1 MRNLLNVFIF
11 SFTFFGYS
19 QTELKNNQI
28 APEIKITNWLKNAP
42 ADKTLA
48 NKFIVLEFWATWCK
62 PCLEY
67 VPHLNELQKKYKQDN
82 LLFLS
87 ISDEKEARISKI
99 LEKINFETIVVTDT
113 SKTTFENYKSLEY
126 NDVMRPTT
134 VLIDDKGKVKWVGYP
149 KLLTE
154 KVLQSFLQNKLTFYN
169 YYTSKQFKKD
179 IASNDNKLTLKD
191 FKEKLL
197 HEIENP
203 NITEYLYVE
212 KSSPDYGK
220 SRIGDVNTKTQFGTQ
235 IKLNQIYAEVVN
247 KPLNEIQID
256 EALMK
261 ENYNYYL
268 IYKTGNSGELEAVL
282 LQKLNLKKEVATKE
296 IEGFELKLKNFS
308 NLKSKGEWDSKKYKF
323 TEDDEVDQ
331 LTYTNYTITELLTNL
346 NNRFSL
352 FLTNEIRN
360 NEPYD
365 FVIDYSSTQTI
376 LSSLEKYHFELIPF
390 KKSVAIFKIDKADHP

>member
-82 LLFLS
+82 LLFLN

-134 VLIDDKGKVKWVGYP
+134 VLIDDQGKIKWVGYP
-149 KLLTE
+149 
-154 KVLQSFLQNKLTFYN
+154 
-169 YYTSKQFKKD
+169 
-179 IASNDNKLTLKD
+179 
-191 FKEKLL
+191 
-197 HEIENP
+197 
-203 NITEYLYVE
+203 
-212 KSSPDYGK
+212 
-220 SRIGDVNTKTQFGTQ
+220 
-235 IKLNQIYAEVVN
+235 
-247 KPLNEIQID
+247 
-256 EALMK
+256 
-261 ENYNYYL
+261 
-268 IYKTGNSGELEAVL
+268 
-282 LQKLNLKKEVATKE
+282 
-296 IEGFELKLKNFS
+296 
-308 NLKSKGEWDSKKYKF
+308 
-323 TEDDEVDQ
+323 
-331 LTYTNYTITELLTNL
+331 
-346 NNRFSL
+346 
-352 FLTNEIRN
+352 
-360 NEPYD
+360 
-365 FVIDYSSTQTI
+365 
-376 LSSLEKYHFELIPF
+376 
-390 KKSVAIFKIDKADHP
+390 

>member
-1 MRNLLNVFIF
+1 MRNLLTAFIF
-11 SFTFFGYS
+11 SLTFFSYG
-19 QTELKNNQI
+19 QTELMNNQI
-28 APEIKITNWLKNAP
+28 APEIKITNWIKNTP
-42 ADKTLA
+42 ADKTLTH
-48 NKFIVLEFWATWCK
+48 KFIVLEFWATWCK

-113 SKTTFENYKSLEY
+113 SKTTFENYKSLTY

-268 IYKTGNSGELEAVL
+268 INKTGNSGELEAVL

-331 LTYTNYTITELLTNL
+331 LTYTNFTITDLLTDL

-360 NEPYD
+360 NEPYE

-376 LSSLEKYHFELIPF
+376 LSSLEKYNFELIPF

>member
-1 MRNLLNVFIF
+1 MRNLLTAFIF
-11 SFTFFGYS
+11 SLTFFSYG
-19 QTELKNNQI
+19 QTELMNNQI
-28 APEIKITNWLKNAP
+28 APEIKITNWIKNTP
-42 ADKTLA
+42 ADKTLTH
-48 NKFIVLEFWATWCK
+48 KFIVLEFWATWCK

-82 LLFLS
+82 LLFLN

-134 VLIDDKGKVKWVGYP
+134 VLIDDQGKIKWVGYP

-169 YYTSKQFKKD
+169 YYTSNQFKKD
-179 IASNDNKLTLKD
+179 IDSNDNKLSLKD

-268 IYKTGNSGELEAVL
+268 INKTGNTGELETLL
-282 LQKLNLKKEVATKE
+282 LQK
-296 IEGFELKLKNFS
+296 S
-308 NLKSKGEWDSKKYKF
+308 NLFHY
-323 TEDDEVDQ
+323 
-331 LTYTNYTITELLTNL
+331 LHI
-346 NNRFSL
+346 NN
-352 FLTNEIRN
+352 
-360 NEPYD
+360 
-365 FVIDYSSTQTI
+365 
-376 LSSLEKYHFELIPF
+376 
-390 KKSVAIFKIDKADHP
+390 

>member
-1 MRNLLNVFIF
+1 MRNLLTAFIF

-134 VLIDDKGKVKWVGYP
+134 ILIDDQGKVKWVGYP

-169 YYTSKQFKKD
+169 YYNSNQFKKD

-268 IYKTGNSGELEAVL
+268 INKTGNSGELEAVL

-331 LTYTNYTITELLTNL
+331 LTYTNFTITDLLTDL

-360 NEPYD
+360 NEPYE

-376 LSSLEKYHFELIPF
+376 LSSLEKYNFELIPF

>member
-1 MRNLLNVFIF
+1 MRNLLTAFIF
-11 SFTFFGYS
+11 SLTFFSYG
-19 QTELKNNQI
+19 QTELMNNQI
-28 APEIKITNWLKNAP
+28 APEIKITNWIKNTP
-42 ADKTLA
+42 ADKTLTH
-48 NKFIVLEFWATWCK
+48 KFIVLEFWATWCK

-268 IYKTGNSGELEAVL
+268 INKTGNSGELEAVL

-331 LTYTNYTITELLTNL
+331 LTYTNFTITDLLTDL

>member
-1 MRNLLNVFIF
+1 MRNLLTAFIF
-11 SFTFFGYS
+11 SLTFFSYG
-19 QTELKNNQI
+19 QTELMNNQI
-28 APEIKITNWLKNAP
+28 APEIKITNWIKNTP
-42 ADKTLA
+42 ADKTLTH
-48 NKFIVLEFWATWCK
+48 KFIVLEFWATWCK

-203 NITEYLYVE
+203 ALTEYLYVE
-212 KSSPDYGK
+212 KSSPDFVE
-220 SRIGDVNTKTQFGTQ
+220 SRMGDVNTKTQFGTQ
-235 IKLNQIYAEVVN
+235 IKLNLIYAEVVN
-247 KPLNEIQID
+247 KPLNEIQVS
-256 EALMK
+256 EALLT

-268 IYKTGNSGELEAVL
+268 INKTGNSGELEAVL

-331 LTYTNYTITELLTNL
+331 LTYTNFTITDLLTNL

>member
-1 MRNLLNVFIF
+1 MKRVISLCILMWSNL
-11 SFTFFGYS
+11 SFS

-42 ADKTLA
+42 EDKTLA

-67 VPHLNELQKKYKQDN
+67 VPHLNELQKKHKQDN

-99 LEKINFETIVVTDT
+99 LEKINFETIVVTDI

-154 KVLQSFLQNKLTFYN
+154 KVFQSFLQNKLTFYN
-169 YYTSKQFKKD
+169 YYTSNQFKKD

-203 NITEYLYVE
+203 ALTEYLYIE
-212 KSSPDYGK
+212 KSSPDFGE
-220 SRIGDVNTKTQFGTQ
+220 SRMGDVNTKTQFGTQ
-235 IKLNQIYAEVVN
+235 IKLNLIYAEVLN
-247 KPLNEIQID
+247 KPLNEIQVS
-256 EALMK
+256 EALLK

-268 IYKTGNSGELEAVL
+268 INKTGNTVELEALL

-308 NLKSKGEWDSKKYKF
+308 NLKSKGEWDKKKYKF

-360 NEPYD
+360 SEPYD
-365 FVIDYSSTQTI
+365 FVIDYSSKQTI

>member
-28 APEIKITNWLKNAP
+28 APEIKITNWLKNTP
-42 ADKTLA
+42 ADKTLTH
-48 NKFIVLEFWATWCK
+48 KFIVLEFWATWCK

-169 YYTSKQFKKD
+169 YYNSNQFKKD

-235 IKLNQIYAEVVN
+235 IKLNLIYAEVVN
-247 KPLNEIQID
+247 KPLNEIQVS
-256 EALMK
+256 EALLK

-268 IYKTGNSGELEAVL
+268 INKTGNTVELEALL

-331 LTYTNYTITELLTNL
+331 LTYTNFTITDLLTDL

-376 LSSLEKYHFELIPF
+376 LSSLEKYNFELIPF

>member
-28 APEIKITNWLKNAP
+28 APQIKITNWLKNAP
-42 ADKTLA
+42 ADKTLV

-99 LEKINFETIVVTDT
+99 LEKINFETIVVNDT
-113 SKTTFENYKSLEY
+113 SKTTFENYKSLQY

-134 VLIDDKGKVKWVGYP
+134 ILIDDQGKIKWVGYP

-169 YYTSKQFKKD
+169 YFTSNQFKKD
-179 IASNDNKLTLKD
+179 IDSNDNKLTLKD

-203 NITEYLYVE
+203 SITEYLYVE

-247 KPLNEIQID
+247 KPLNEIQIA

-268 IYKTGNSGELEAVL
+268 INKTGNSGELEALL

-296 IEGFELKLKNFS
+296 IEGFELKLNNFS
-308 NLKSKGEWDSKKYKF
+308 NLKSKGEWDKKKYKF

-331 LTYTNYTITELLTNL
+331 LTYTNYTITELLTDL

-365 FVIDYSSTQTI
+365 FVINYSSTQTI
-376 LSSLEKYHFELIPF
+376 LSSLEKHNFELIPF
-390 KKSVAIFKIDKADHP
+390 KKSIAIFKIDKADHP

>member
-1 MRNLLNVFIF
+1 M
-11 SFTFFGYS
+11 
-19 QTELKNNQI
+19 NNQI
-28 APEIKITNWLKNAP
+28 APEIKITNWIKNTP
-42 ADKTLA
+42 ADKTLTH
-48 NKFIVLEFWATWCK
+48 KFIVLEFWATWCK

-169 YYTSKQFKKD
+169 YYNSNQFKKD

-212 KSSPDYGK
+212 KSSPDFGE

-268 IYKTGNSGELEAVL
+268 INKTGNSGELEAVL

-331 LTYTNYTITELLTNL
+331 LTYTNFTITDLLTDL

-360 NEPYD
+360 NEPYE

-376 LSSLEKYHFELIPF
+376 LSSLEKYNFELIPF

>member
-268 IYKTGNSGELEAVL
+268 INKTGNSGELEAVL

-331 LTYTNYTITELLTNL
+331 LTYTNFTITDLLTDL

>member
-1 MRNLLNVFIF
+1 MRNLLTAFIF

-154 KVLQSFLQNKLTFYN
+154 KVLQSFLQNKLTFY
-169 YYTSKQFKKD
+169 
-179 IASNDNKLTLKD
+179 KL
-191 FKEKLL
+191 
-197 HEIENP
+197 
-203 NITEYLYVE
+203 
-212 KSSPDYGK
+212 G
-220 SRIGDVNTKTQFGTQ
+220 
-235 IKLNQIYAEVVN
+235 
-247 KPLNEIQID
+247 
-256 EALMK
+256 
-261 ENYNYYL
+261 L
-268 IYKTGNSGELEAVL
+268 I
-282 LQKLNLKKEVATKE
+282 
-296 IEGFELKLKNFS
+296 
-308 NLKSKGEWDSKKYKF
+308 
-323 TEDDEVDQ
+323 
-331 LTYTNYTITELLTNL
+331 
-346 NNRFSL
+346 
-352 FLTNEIRN
+352 
-360 NEPYD
+360 
-365 FVIDYSSTQTI
+365 
-376 LSSLEKYHFELIPF
+376 
-390 KKSVAIFKIDKADHP
+390 IFY